1 MYRISD
7 QQIDYILNDFRARGV
22 EMESLQENLLDHI
35 CCIIEQELEAN
46 GDFERFYSTTIK
58 TFYKN
63 ELKEIEEETISLL
76 NNKNYYTMKK
86 VMLTSGIISALL
98 LTMGIV
104 LKFLHAPGASFGIV
118 IGITLLSF
126 VFLPLM
132 FTLKIKEKTHS
143 KDKLLLVLGSLVA
156 ILISMATL
164 FKLQHWPYANMMGMV
179 AVSILIL
186 AYLPINL
193 MTGIRNPATKA
204 NTIVSSILL
213 VAGCGLFL
221 SLARSPQ
228 GSKLQYIKDTGY
240 FVKNEQLYKNGLS
253 QRDKV
258 AATSK
263 IPAALG
269 SQSQQILML
278 CDEIKSLIIEKE
290 TGLKSIDENF
300 ESQNAWLGETYSKQF
315 FEEGNELQ
323 NKYISLAKLIKDY
336 NAAAQNYSHTG
347 IRNIPFKAT
356 LIEPGEQN
364 ERVLGTLNNLIQV
377 ELYVLQNELAFA
389 FSN

>member
-86 VMLTSGIISALL
+86 VMLTSGIISAVL

-143 KDKLLLVLGSLVA
+143 KDKTIFVKDGLKLVRINFDEVLYIKSEGNYANFIQEQSQTMN
-156 ILISMATL
+156 LISMKEL
-164 FKLQHWPYANMMGMV
+164 EEKLPAEFVRVHRSFIVNIKKIQI
-179 AVSILIL
+179 ILQDD
-186 AYLPINL
+186 
-193 MTGIRNPATKA
+193 
-204 NTIVSSILL
+204 L
-213 VAGCGLFL
+213 V
-221 SLARSPQ
+221 
-228 GSKLQYIKDTGY
+228 IKDKHIPIGE
-240 FVKNEQLYKNGLS
+240 KYKADLLNRI
-253 QRDKV
+253 Q
-258 AATSK
+258 
-263 IPAALG
+263 
-269 SQSQQILML
+269 
-278 CDEIKSLIIEKE
+278 
-290 TGLKSIDENF
+290 
-300 ESQNAWLGETYSKQF
+300 
-315 FEEGNELQ
+315 EL
-323 NKYISLAKLIKDY
+323 
-336 NAAAQNYSHTG
+336 
-347 IRNIPFKAT
+347 
-356 LIEPGEQN
+356 
-364 ERVLGTLNNLIQV
+364 
-377 ELYVLQNELAFA
+377 
-389 FSN
+389 